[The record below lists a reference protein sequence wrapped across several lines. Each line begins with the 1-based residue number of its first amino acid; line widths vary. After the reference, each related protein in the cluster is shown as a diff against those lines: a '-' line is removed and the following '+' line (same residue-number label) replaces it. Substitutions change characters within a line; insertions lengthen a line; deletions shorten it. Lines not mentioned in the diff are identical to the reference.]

1 VRILKTVV
9 LALVGLAVVAW
20 AGLRVP
26 ARPYPSISARATGS
40 TTVPLPDDL
49 PAPVARFY
57 GQVHGDRLPVVETA
71 VISGRGT
78 MRVSGVTLPVRFRF
92 THAVGADY
100 RHEIETTI
108 YGLRFLEVDE
118 AYLDG
123 ASKLVLPFAE
133 TVGPHTDQAANL
145 GLWAET
151 IWMPSVW
158 VTDPRVR
165 WEPVD
170 EHTALL
176 VVPFGHDEETFVA
189 RFEPATGL
197 LRLLES
203 MRFRTEGSDERT
215 LWINEALAWG
225 RVDGQLVPIRTTLT
239 WLDDGSPWARL
250 TTEEVVTNVE
260 LVGELDLRRPP
271 FDGS

>member
-1 VRILKTVV
+1 VKIVV
-9 LALVGLAVVAW
+9 IAGLALVGLVGVVW
-20 AGLRVP
+20 AGFRVP
-26 ARPYPSISARATGS
+26 ARPYPSITSRAEGSAS
-40 TTVPLPDDL
+40 VPLPGDL

-57 GQVHGDRLPVVETA
+57 RQVHGDGLPVVDTV

-78 MRVSGVTLPVRFRF
+78 MRVSGITLPVRFRF

-100 RHEIETTI
+100 RHEIDATL
-108 YGLRFLEVDE
+108 YGLKLLTVDE

-123 ASKLVLPFAE
+123 ASRLVLPFAE
-133 TVGPHTDQAANL
+133 TEGPHTDQAANL

-176 VVPFGHDEETFVA
+176 VVPFGDEEQTFVA
-189 RFEPATGL
+189 RFDPTSGL
-197 LRLLES
+197 LHLLES
-203 MRFRTEGSDERT
+203 MRFKSEESDEKT
-215 LWINEALAWG
+215 LWINEALEWG
-225 RVDGQLVPIRTTLT
+225 RVDGMLVPLRTTLT
-239 WLDDGSPWARL
+239 WLDEGSPWARL

-260 LVGELDLRRPP
+260 LVGDLDLRRPP
-271 FDGS
+271 FDAS